1 MQINFYPDNEDFSDA
16 AKEYQ
21 FIWQQDGKNIINALQ
36 NASGMTFKKNI
47 INAIIFETKSHSH
60 PLTLRAS
67 YSLDV
72 KKGTL
77 IHELAHRLFVD
88 NNHKAENSLEAH
100 KLINHTLYSAWVT
113 LYGKEFADTMVS
125 IESDR
130 APVYKEAWNLY
141 FKK

>member
-16 AKEYQ
+16 TKEYQ

-36 NASGMTFKKNI
+36 NASGMTFKKNN

-88 NNHKAENSLEAH
+88 NNHKADNSLEAH
-100 KLINHTLYSAWVT
+100 KLINHTLYSAWVK